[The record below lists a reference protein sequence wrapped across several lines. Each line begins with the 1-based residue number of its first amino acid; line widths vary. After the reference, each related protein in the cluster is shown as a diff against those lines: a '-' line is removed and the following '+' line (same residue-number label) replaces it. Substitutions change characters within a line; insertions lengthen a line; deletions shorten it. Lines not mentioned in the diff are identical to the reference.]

1 MGVNLRMEPYAKLF
15 EEDRPGLRIL
25 DEFCFPDIDKLFGH
39 LGMRWDDYSIDAV
52 NGGLP
57 HEAALRLL
65 AAVES
70 HQLPPELNRGNARSA
85 LIDKRDKLLVLL
97 HYYRN
102 WYEHPERVSPQLQ
115 GILKGR
121 APGMEGRIGHLPESE
136 RQSWL
141 LLA

>member
-1 MGVNLRMEPYAKLF
+1 MGVDLRMEPYAEMF
-15 EEDRPGLRIL
+15 EKERPGLRII

-39 LGMRWDDYSIDAV
+39 LGMKWDDYSIDAV
-52 NGGLP
+52 NGRLP
-57 HEAALRLL
+57 HDAALRLL

-102 WYEHPERVSPQLQ
+102 WYEHPDRVPTQMQQFVGS
-115 GILKGR
+115 
-121 APGMEGRIGHLPESE
+121 APRQAGKICHLPESD
-136 RQSWL
+136 RQLWL
-141 LLA
+141 LLVA